1 MDRAAPWRG
10 RFSVSKKPRRVSP
23 PEGGERKAATAR
35 FPPRGIAA
43 AACAANMPPACLLT
57 LRRRKNTLRGASV
70 ESSATWGPR
79 RSPAKRVRWGEEA
92 QRSERRLPLC
102 GGRRDTELVPTTR
115 RAQRNSFG
123 GKGVSLFRQSP
134 AGTRCLWG
142 RVPACGRD
150 RSEIRNY
157 SALSTASTNRQV
169 RSTESIPSRSR
180 VEWIST
186 MSGPKLTASRPGILS
201 ISRPH
206 SSPA

>member
-1 MDRAAPWRG
+1 MPAKQEKQPGHRPVG
-10 RFSVSKKPRRVSP
+10 PCPGFSVSKKPRRVP
-23 PEGGERKAATAR
+23 PPAGGGRKDATTG
-35 FPPRGIAA
+35 FPPRGVAA
-43 AACAANMPPACLLT
+43 AAYAANMPPACLLT

-70 ESSATWGPR
+70 ESSAMGGRPR
-79 RSPAKRVRWGEEA
+79 RGV
-92 QRSERRLPLC
+92 
-102 GGRRDTELVPTTR
+102 
-115 RAQRNSFG
+115 QRNLFG

-150 RSEIRNY
+150 RFENRNY

>member
-1 MDRAAPWRG
+1 MGNRQIKIFPDKRQKEKLCPRDEYRPSLEA
-10 RFSVSKKPRRVSP
+10 KKDFCSLDD
-23 PEGGERKAATAR
+23 EYLQNK
-35 FPPRGIAA
+35 
-43 AACAANMPPACLLT
+43 
-57 LRRRKNTLRGASV
+57 KNS
-70 ESSATWGPR
+70 
-79 RSPAKRVRWGEEA
+79 
-92 QRSERRLPLC
+92 
-102 GGRRDTELVPTTR
+102 RDT
-115 RAQRNSFG
+115 G
-123 GKGVSLFRQSP
+123 
-134 AGTRCLWG
+134 LWG

-150 RSEIRNY
+150 RSENRNY

>member
-1 MDRAAPWRG
+1 MRRKLRQG
-10 RFSVSKKPRRVSP
+10 KPRCNGSSGPMEGPLQCVEKASQSFAARRRRKKIKSFFRRRV
-23 PEGGERKAATAR
+23 
-35 FPPRGIAA
+35 
-43 AACAANMPPACLLT
+43 
-57 LRRRKNTLRGASV
+57 RRKNTLRGASV

-115 RAQRNSFG
+115 RAQRNLFG

-150 RSEIRNY
+150 RSENRNY